1 MIIKNRYLLLADVFL
16 IATAPILSFTIR
28 LDTIRFEGYYFA
40 CLVFIIL
47 ALLIKPL
54 IFYLFG
60 LYRRLWRYASTDEA
74 LSITWAVS
82 LSSAAITALIFAVCL
97 PFGII
102 RSFPRSVPI
111 IDWLLSIILIGGL
124 RFSFRLLRG
133 AKSSRKGRALQE
145 PVEIQKRVLIIGAGE
160 AGAMLL
166 REMQANPGLGLLP
179 VGFIDDNPAKLGMR
193 VHNVPVLGTC
203 NDIPDIVRR
212 DDIDETIIAM
222 PTVSGKVIREII
234 AICKEAEVRFR
245 TIPGIYEILDGTVT
259 VSQIRE
265 VRLEDLLRR
274 DPIAVDLEQVGR
286 FLAGARVLVTGAG
299 GSIGAELCRQIAVH
313 KPEQLILLGHG
324 ENSVY
329 QIQLELA
336 KNFPCLNMLPIIADI
351 RDKDRVKK
359 IMEMRCPTVIFH
371 SAAHKHVPLMECNPV
386 EAITNNVIGTRNV
399 ATAAL
404 GHGLGRFVLISTDKA
419 VNPVSIMGASKRVA
433 ELFIQDMA
441 RRNEAAFV
449 AVRFGN
455 VLGSRGS
462 VVPLFQRQIAEGGPV
477 TVTHPEVRRFFMT
490 IPEAVQLVI
499 QAAAMGKG
507 GEAFVLDM
515 GEPIRIVDLA
525 EDLIRLSGLEPGRDI
540 DIVFTELRPG
550 EKLCE
555 ELFAVRERPG
565 ATRHEKILVAEADND
580 FDGEKL
586 QRDILDLERL
596 AHKMDVDGMKE
607 KLQEIVPEFQPAEE
621 HAPHSAQAANR
632 PAALR

>member
-1 MIIKNRYLLLADVFL
+1 MVIKNRYLLLGDVFL
-16 IATAPILSFTIR
+16 IAAAPILSFTIR
-28 LDTIRFEGYYFA
+28 LDTIHFEGYYFA

-47 ALLIKPL
+47 ALLVKPFT
-54 IFYLFG
+54 FYLFG

-82 LSSAAITALIFAVCL
+82 LSSAALMALIFGVCL

-102 RSFPRSVPI
+102 ENFPRSVPI
-111 IDWLLSIILIGGL
+111 IDWLLSIMLIGGL

-133 AKSSRKGRALQE
+133 TKSSRKGGTLQG
-145 PVEIQKRVLIIGAGE
+145 PADVQKRVLIIGAGE

-179 VGFIDDNPAKLGMR
+179 VGFIDDAPAKLGMR
-193 VHNVPVLGTC
+193 VHNVPVLGTR
-203 NDIPDIVRR
+203 NHIPDIVRR
-212 DDIDETIIAM
+212 DNVDEAIIAM
-222 PTVSGKVIREII
+222 PTVPGRVIREII

-245 TIPGIYEILDGTVT
+245 TIPGIYEILDGAVT

-274 DPIAVDLEQVGR
+274 DPITIDLEQVGR

-324 ENSVY
+324 ENSVFH
-329 QIQLELA
+329 IQLELT
-336 KNFPCLNMLPIIADI
+336 KNFPHLNTLPIIADI
-351 RDKDRVKK
+351 RDEDRVKK
-359 IMEMRCPTVIFH
+359 IMEMCCPTVVFH

-433 ELFIQDMA
+433 ELFIQDIA

-477 TVTHPEVRRFFMT
+477 TITHPEVRRFFMT

-499 QAAAMGKG
+499 QAAAMGRG
-507 GEAFVLDM
+507 GETFVLDM

-525 EDLIRLSGLEPGRDI
+525 EDLIRLSGLEPGHDI

-565 ATRHEKILVAEADND
+565 ATGHEKILVAEADND

-621 HAPHSAQAANR
+621 HAS
-632 PAALR
+632 LRGMP